1 MEVGPELRLDDAA
14 SIRAFVDTYRRQQ
27 RPLHVLVNNAGANY
41 MSDGV
46 TADGVPLLTQV
57 ICLPQSQ
64 FSLPPVSVHCKP
76 SSRHLYFIQVAAFP
90 ACHLALMQRQEKA
103 ALW

>member
-14 SIRAFVDTYRRQQ
+14 SIRAFADTYRKQQ

-41 MSDGV
+41 ISDGV

-57 ICLPQSQ
+57 IRLPRSQSAYHV
-64 FSLPPVSVHCKP
+64 LHWEGLARCKD
-76 SSRHLYFIQVAAFP
+76 
-90 ACHLALMQRQEKA
+90 
-103 ALW
+103 

>member
-1 MEVGPELRLDDAA
+1 MEVGPELRLEDAA
-14 SIRAFVDTYRRQQ
+14 SIRAFAATYRRQP

-57 ICLPQSQ
+57 FCLPKSLSLLASSIGALQ
-64 FSLPPVSVHCKP
+64 FLFQTPCCIS
-76 SSRHLYFIQVAAFP
+76 VAAFP
-90 ACHLALMQRQEKA
+90 ACHLTLMQR
-103 ALW
+103 